1 MVWSDGNLAMHAYFL
16 ADQPNTQSSKLQ
28 KKKDTIVHALTFQAV
43 EQRCQLSRTPRALAV
58 RPSSR

>member
-1 MVWSDGNLAMHAYFL
+1 MLISWLINQTHNR
-16 ADQPNTQSSKLQ
+16 PNFK